1 MGGIIK
7 NIELGLIYD
16 KYDYL
21 FKDFVDDFMELR
33 KENDIMNTFGK
44 LVINSLYGRLGMN
57 DMNNEILIIEKNQF
71 EEIYA
76 SIKKKI
82 FSFNIVNDCVIID
95 MKTDKKIRVKGNVT
109 LASSITSK
117 ARIKLYNAQQDVIK
131 NKGKLLYS
139 DTDSVYACYDKDVS
153 KEKHGILD

>member
-1 MGGIIK
+1 MGGVIK
-7 NIELGLIYD
+7 NIELGLIYE

-21 FKDFVDDFMELR
+21 FRDFVEDFTELR

-57 DMNNEILIIEKNQF
+57 DMDSETLVIEKNEF
-71 EEIYA
+71 EEIYN
-76 SIKKKI
+76 SINKKI
-82 FSFNIVNDCVIID
+82 VSFNVINECVIVEL
-95 MKTDKKIRVKGNVT
+95 KTDKKIRVKGNIA

-117 ARIKLYNAQQDVIK
+117 ARIKLYHAQQDVTK
-131 NKGKLLYS
+131 NGGKLLYS
-139 DTDSVYACYDKDVS
+139 DTDSVYACYDRDVY